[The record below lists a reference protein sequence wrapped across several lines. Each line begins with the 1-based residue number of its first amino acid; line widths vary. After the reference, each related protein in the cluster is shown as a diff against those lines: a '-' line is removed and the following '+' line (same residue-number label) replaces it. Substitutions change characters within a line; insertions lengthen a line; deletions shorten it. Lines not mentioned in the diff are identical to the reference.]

1 MKSAPEIDVAYVA
14 NLARLELSE
23 EETALFRDQLGDV
36 LKYVAKLS
44 LNNVQHLSSAAESM
58 GPPDWRT
65 MGTRVSDGD
74 RATNEVR
81 VDESLDSAPMTTN
94 ELRADEPRDWFT
106 AEEALSNAP
115 RQRDHLFIVPK
126 VVE

>member
-1 MKSAPEIDVAYVA
+1 MKPPSPDIDVAYVA
-14 NLARLELSE
+14 NLARLDLSE

-44 LNNVQHLSSAAESM
+44 PNNVQHVSSAAES
-58 GPPDWRT
+58 GR
-65 MGTRVSDGD
+65 RVSDGD
-74 RATNEVR
+74 RAINEVR
-81 VDESLDSAPMTTN
+81 IDALLDSVPVTTTN

-106 AEEALSNAP
+106 AEEALGNAP

>member
-36 LKYVAKLS
+36 LKYVAKL
-44 LNNVQHLSSAAESM
+44 
-58 GPPDWRT
+58 
-65 MGTRVSDGD
+65 
-74 RATNEVR
+74 NEVR
-81 VDESLDSAPMTTN
+81 VDESLDSVPVTTN

>member
-1 MKSAPEIDVAYVA
+1 VKPSPDIDVAYVA

-23 EETALFRDQLGDV
+23 DETALFRDQLGDV
-36 LKYVAKLS
+36 LKFVAKLS
-44 LNNVQHLSSAAESM
+44 EVPVDQS
-58 GPPDWRT
+58 PDS
-65 MGTRVSDGD
+65 VP
-74 RATNEVR
+74 V
-81 VDESLDSAPMTTN
+81 TTN

-106 AEEALSNAP
+106 AEEALGNAP

>member
-1 MKSAPEIDVAYVA
+1 MKPAPSEIDVAYVA
-14 NLARLELSE
+14 NLAHLGLSE
-23 EETALFRDQLGDV
+23 SETALFREQLGDV
-36 LKYVAKLS
+36 LQYMAKLS
-44 LNNVQHLSSAAESM
+44 EVAI
-58 GPPDWRT
+58 PDSEDVIARP
-65 MGTRVSDGD
+65 
-74 RATNEVR
+74 A
-81 VDESLDSAPMTTN
+81 N

>member
-44 LNNVQHLSSAAESM
+44 LNNVQHLSSAAES
-58 GPPDWRT
+58 GR
-65 MGTRVSDGD
+65 RVSDGD
-74 RATNEVR
+74 RAMNEVR

>member
-36 LKYVAKLS
+36 LKYVAQ
-44 LNNVQHLSSAAESM
+44 LNNVQHLSSAAES
-58 GPPDWRT
+58 GE
-65 MGTRVSDGD
+65 GVSDGD
-74 RATNEVR
+74 RAMNEVR